1 VSARDRAFAR
11 TVSGPV
17 GRTVAFVGDL
27 TAVLWRIARRE
38 EPRPLD
44 R

>member
-1 VSARDRAFAR
+1 MSARDRALAR

-27 TAVLWRIARRE
+27 AVVLWRLARRE